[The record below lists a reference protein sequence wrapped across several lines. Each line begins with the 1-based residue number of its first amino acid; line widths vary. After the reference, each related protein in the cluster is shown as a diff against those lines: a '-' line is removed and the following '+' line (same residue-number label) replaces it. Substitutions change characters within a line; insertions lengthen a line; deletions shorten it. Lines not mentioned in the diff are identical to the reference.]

1 MLKWPGQVVIA
12 GCQTYWTS
20 EVTEALENK
29 CLKEGYQK
37 LLSQLD
43 DLRNLVRLDLKKIE
57 RMTLSALIVIEV
69 HARDVVAKMV
79 EENVANANDFE
90 WISQLR
96 YSCLIHLIL
105 SMTSDINCFY
115 VKRNLIYNI
124 CFNAF
129 ITVLILG
136 TIGRKKTCLFEL

>member
-1 MLKWPGQVVIA
+1 MQKKTFCADFLCVTNIIQIKRTDWVLKWPGQVVIA

-69 HARDVVAKMV
+69 HARDVVARMV

-105 SMTSDINCFY
+105 IQS
-115 VKRNLIYNI
+115 L
-124 CFNAF
+124 
-129 ITVLILG
+129 
-136 TIGRKKTCLFEL
+136 

>member
-1 MLKWPGQVVIA
+1 M
-12 GCQTYWTS
+12 
-20 EVTEALENK
+20 TEALENNR
-29 CLKEGYQK
+29 LKEGYEV

-79 EENVANANDFE
+79 EENVSNANDFE

-96 YSCLIHLIL
+96 
-105 SMTSDINCFY
+105 
-115 VKRNLIYNI
+115 
-124 CFNAF
+124 
-129 ITVLILG
+129 
-136 TIGRKKTCLFEL
+136 

>member
-1 MLKWPGQVVIA
+1 MEPLINWKKKSLIRLDPQTLRAGFWYVPNILQIKRTDWVLKWPGQVVIA

-69 HARDVVAKMV
+69 HARDVVARMV

-105 SMTSDINCFY
+105 IRF
-115 VKRNLIYNI
+115 
-124 CFNAF
+124 
-129 ITVLILG
+129 
-136 TIGRKKTCLFEL
+136 

>member
-1 MLKWPGQVVIA
+1 MDVLDENQKNITKSPMITDVILLPFFCNSNDDLYLFQIKRTDWVLKWPGQVVIA

-29 CLKEGYQK
+29 CLKEGYEK

-96 YSCLIHLIL
+96 
-105 SMTSDINCFY
+105 
-115 VKRNLIYNI
+115 
-124 CFNAF
+124 
-129 ITVLILG
+129 
-136 TIGRKKTCLFEL
+136 

>member
-1 MLKWPGQVVIA
+1 MSFNKSKECLKIVFQVKRTEWVLKWPGQVVIA

-20 EVTEALENK
+20 EVTEALENNR
-29 CLKEGYQK
+29 LKEGYEV

-79 EENVANANDFE
+79 EENVSNANDFE

-96 YSCLIHLIL
+96 
-105 SMTSDINCFY
+105 
-115 VKRNLIYNI
+115 
-124 CFNAF
+124 
-129 ITVLILG
+129 
-136 TIGRKKTCLFEL
+136 